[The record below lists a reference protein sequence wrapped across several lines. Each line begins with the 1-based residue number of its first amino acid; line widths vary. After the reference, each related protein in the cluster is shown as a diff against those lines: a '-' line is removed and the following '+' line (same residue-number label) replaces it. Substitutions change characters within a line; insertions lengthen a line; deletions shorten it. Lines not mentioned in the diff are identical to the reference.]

1 MFTHGDTKEPLTLEN
16 TMWQNTILASQ
27 APTLGIVVYT
37 GADTRFVMNIR
48 QASTKCCL
56 LDEEV
61 NYLSKILFCFLL
73 GLSFL
78 ITALNGFHGHWQM
91 FFFRIMLLM
100 SSIIPISVRINLD
113 LAKLY
118 YCHHINNDE
127 DIPGVIARNSN
138 IPEELGRIQFL
149 ISDKTGTL
157 TQNDMITRKIY
168 TEYSQ
173 FSYKDNKKEMFEMIG
188 KSCYNYPKGVAAD
201 YYESGGEMKTKKR
214 EEEQVLRDML
224 AALALCNNVTPVVKA
239 EPLPQ
244 EKLTPA

>member
-1 MFTHGDTKEPLTLEN
+1 MFIRTDQLDGETDWKVRRPMSTTQKSIESVGDVAQYRDAHLYAEHPNKEIYDFTGMFTHGTTKEPLTLEN

-27 APTLGIVVYT
+27 AETLGIVVYT
-37 GADTRFVMNIR
+37 GTDTRFVMNIR
-48 QASTKCCL
+48 QASTKVAL

-118 YCHHINNDE
+118 YCHHINNDP

-168 TEYSQ
+168 T
-173 FSYKDNKKEMFEMIG
+173 
-188 KSCYNYPKGVAAD
+188 
-201 YYESGGEMKTKKR
+201 
-214 EEEQVLRDML
+214 
-224 AALALCNNVTPVVKA
+224 
-239 EPLPQ
+239 
-244 EKLTPA
+244 